1 MPTQSPQPAAPSAAS
16 VSGGSVTIYHNN
28 RCSTSRKTL
37 ALLSERGIDPL
48 VVDYLKNPPSRAA
61 LKAMIGKAGLTVR
74 GAIRE
79 KEAIYTELALAQ
91 ADDAA
96 LLDAMVA
103 HPILINRPFVVTERG
118 ARLCRP
124 IESVLEILP

>member
-1 MPTQSPQPAAPSAAS
+1 M
-16 VSGGSVTIYHNN
+16 TIYHNN

-37 ALLSERGIDPL
+37 ALLSERGIEPV

-61 LKAMIGKAGLTVR
+61 LKAMIGRAGLTVR

-79 KEAIYTELALAQ
+79 KEAIYAELGLAD
-91 ADDAA
+91 ASDAA

-118 ARLCRP
+118 VRLCRP